1 MNMELKELSIN
12 DIEMI
17 KSLFVSV
24 FTKEPWNDDWSDE
37 KQLHAYIMDLTGNQ
51 NSLTL
56 GLFENDSIVGIAMG
70 EIKHWYEGTEYFI
83 NEFCTQQKAQG
94 RGIGT
99 QFMEMIQENI
109 KARGIV
115 HIFLLTERNV
125 PAYHFYHKNGFQELE
140 SSVAFWKNC

>member
-37 KQLHAYIMDLTGNQ
+37 KQLHAYITDLIGNR

-56 GLFENDSIVGIAMG
+56 GLFENGSIVGIAMG

-83 NEFCTQQKAQG
+83 NEFCIQREAQG
-94 RGIGT
+94 RGLGT
-99 QFMEMIQENI
+99 QFMEMIQQNI
-109 KARGIV
+109 KARFGKKEAGKRWKA
-115 HIFLLTERNV
+115 HI
-125 PAYHFYHKNGFQELE
+125 
-140 SSVAFWKNC
+140 